1 MPLVTFDVEEPRFYR
16 EHPRWRSVVIAIGL
30 MASLAAAEPSIQ
42 VKAVHPQPSRDDR
55 LTTQPGSVIAD
66 RSARLFAK
74 VSGYLKEQTVDIGDR
89 VKVGDVLAVIDVP
102 ELVQEVNR
110 TTAGLA
116 QATAQLTQRQARVET
131 ARALRDAAQAAVG
144 RAKANMESAEALL
157 AFKQKVYVR
166 IKHLFEQRAVEEQ
179 LVDEREEDFLAAQAA
194 RDAARAAIDNAVADE
209 AAAEA
214 KLSESEAD
222 VLEAQATVG
231 VCRAALDRAKVFVD
245 FAQIR
250 SPYDG
255 VVTERSFFPG
265 DFIQAADGN
274 SGVPLLA
281 VEKTDVMRIVVE
293 VPDRDA
299 PFTNPGDHAI
309 FEAGTLA
316 GLVFEGRVSRV
327 SNAEDT
333 SSRTMRVE
341 IDLPNEAGLLRDGMY
356 GKATIHL
363 WSDSPPL
370 RLPASCLIEKPAGG
384 LAAVYVVHDGKARR
398 RTIHLLQAEKNEVE
412 VLSGIGLGDAVI
424 VDHLT
429 SLRDGAAVQ
438 VIK

>member
-1 MPLVTFDVEEPRFYR
+1 MPLVTFDVEEPQFYR
-16 EHPRWRSVVIAIGL
+16 ERPRWASVVIAIGL

-42 VKAVHPQPSRDDR
+42 VKVVHPQATREDR
-55 LTTQPGSVIAD
+55 VTTQPGSVIPD

-89 VKVGDVLAVIDVP
+89 VKAGDVLAVIDVP

-110 TTAGLA
+110 TTAVLA
-116 QATAQLTQRQARVET
+116 QAKAQLAQTQAHVDT
-131 ARALRDAAQAAVG
+131 ARALRDAAQAAIG
-144 RAKANMESAEALL
+144 RAKANLESAEASL
-157 AFKQKVYVR
+157 AFKQKVYQR
-166 IKHLFEQRAVEEQ
+166 IKQLFVERAVEEQ
-179 LVDEREEDFLAAQAA
+179 LVDEREDDYLAAQAG
-194 RDAARAAIDNAVADE
+194 RDAARAAIDSAVADE

-222 VLEAQATVG
+222 VLEARASVD
-231 VCRAALDRAKVFVD
+231 VCRAALERAKVFVD

-265 DFIQAADGN
+265 DFIRAADGN
-274 SGVPLLA
+274 TGVPLLA

-299 PFTNPGDHAI
+299 PFTGPGDRAT
-309 FEAGTLA
+309 FEASTLA
-316 GLVFEGRVSRV
+316 GLLFEGRVSRV
-327 SNAEDT
+327 ADAEDA

-341 IDLPNEAGLLRDGMY
+341 IDLSNEACLLRDGMY

-363 WSDSPPL
+363 WSASPPL
-370 RLPASCLIEKPAGG
+370 HLPASCLIEKPAGG
-384 LAAVYVVHDGKARR
+384 RAAVYVVRGGKARR
-398 RTIHLLQAEKNEVE
+398 QVVHVRHAEKDEVE
-412 VLSGIGLGDAVI
+412 VLSGIALGDAVI
-424 VDHLT
+424 ADHPA

-438 VIK
+438 VAQ